1 MVLWNFDLLWK
12 NYMVLWKKLW
22 YYGKNYENY
31 DTLDKTMELWFT
43 MEKKSMAFWKNY
55 SFFVRVIQ
63 HWKMHASLPNNSK
76 HDLLSHFSSD
86 FCTYIDWI
94 KMKINWLETHS
105 WKSYKHIFL
114 AFIQIII
121 FLRQKW
127 PKALGLQRN
136 VFFLFVRQYSVNK
149 TYQYNVYVY
158 SVNIMLSWETR
169 NVHFHSLYPL
179 FMYFPYNFRL
189 LLSMNTTVLYLY
201 IFIKF

>member
-1 MVLWNFDLLWK
+1 
-12 NYMVLWKKLW
+12 MVLWKKLW
-22 YYGKNYENY
+22 KLWYSRQNYGTLIYYG
-31 DTLDKTMELWFT
+31 
-43 MEKKSMAFWKNY
+43 KKSMAFWKNY

-76 HDLLSHFSSD
+76 HDLLSHFPSD
-86 FCTYIDWI
+86 FCTYIDWIKMI

-136 VFFLFVRQYSVNK
+136 GFFLFVRQYCVNK